1 MGAWYRG
8 SYGRRGKL
16 SLRAVQENTLNFEH
30 LIEVNDLANP
40 LQSLLTREALWFG
53 LLCRAEDA
61 RAFLPGLEACTII
74 ERGDAH
80 LVRDLLFGSAVI
92 RDRVTFHSLDW
103 IRFET
108 EANEQH
114 AGGSLTIT
122 IEEPEEGALFLRFRY
137 QTTLPEG
144 AGSEDGQYAGFVRS
158 AYHQSDIDTVRVI
171 RMIAESGGL
180 Q

>member
-1 MGAWYRG
+1 ML
-8 SYGRRGKL
+8 K
-16 SLRAVQENTLNFEH
+16 FEH

-40 LQSLLTREALWFG
+40 LQSPLSRESLWFG

-74 ERGDAH
+74 ERSDTL
-80 LVRDLLFGSAVI
+80 LVRDLHFGAAVI
-92 RDRVTFHSLDW
+92 RDRVTFSPMQW
-103 IRFET
+103 ICFES

-122 IEEPEEGALFLRFRY
+122 IEEPEAGALFLRFRY
-137 QTTLPEG
+137 HTTLPEG
-144 AGSEDGQYAGFVRS
+144 AGDEDGQYAGFIRS

-171 RMIAESGGL
+171 RMIAESGGMP

>member
-1 MGAWYRG
+1 M
-8 SYGRRGKL
+8 K
-16 SLRAVQENTLNFEH
+16 FEH

-40 LQSLLTREALWFG
+40 LQAPLTREELWFG

-61 RAFLPGLEACTII
+61 RAFLPGLDACRIV
-74 ERGDAH
+74 ERSDGH
-80 LVRDLLFGSAVI
+80 LLRDLHFGGAVI
-92 RDRVTFHSLDW
+92 RDRVTFRTLDW
-103 IRFET
+103 ICFES
-108 EANEQH
+108 EANEEH
-114 AGGSLTIT
+114 AGGSLRIT
-122 IEEPEEGALFLRFRY
+122 IEEPQQGALFLRFQY

-180 Q
+180 QQ